1 MNFIFDECLL
11 IKYISSK
18 AKSFLGR
25 YNELRPRKA
34 GLCNLIAQFL
44 GMDFVL
50 DNIVLCQKV
59 GHTSAGSLYLHS
71 LFLCCKYITIP
82 DRKHYKRTST

>member
-1 MNFIFDECLL
+1 MLAGFIQSQLSQWDFLQRKYLLLRVMMNFIFDECLL

-50 DNIVLCQKV
+50 DNIVLQC
-59 GHTSAGSLYLHS
+59 
-71 LFLCCKYITIP
+71 
-82 DRKHYKRTST
+82 